1 MKTRTL
7 FPAILT
13 LAIGFA
19 IVGCSKKS
27 EPAPAAPTP
36 APTQAQTA
44 AADTA
49 KALADAAE
57 AKLAAAKKEAE
68 ALQAKAEAEAKA
80 KAAELQALADEKS
93 AELKLAAEKLK
104 QQTADASNAL
114 LAKAN
119 TFKSDTAA
127 LASTSATS
135 VSTNASATPSS
146 TSTTS
151 LQSLAQNLTPA
162 NFSAW
167 YDKASA
173 ESSGI
178 LSSLATKAAD
188 LGSQASPQFKS
199 LYETALAQKKTF
211 DEVSAQIKS
220 GGLTQWAALYPKLQ
234 TSWTDLSKS
243 LTDAKALLAQYSK

>member
-1 MKTRTL
+1 MKTRPFFSAL
-7 FPAILT
+7 LT
-13 LAIGFA
+13 FAIGFA
-19 IVGCSKKS
+19 LVSCSKKS
-27 EPAPAAPTP
+27 EPIPAAPTP
-36 APTQAQTA
+36 APAPAQTSA
-44 AADTA
+44 TDTA

-57 AKLAAAKKEAE
+57 AKLVAAKKEAE
-68 ALQAKAEAEAKA
+68 AIQAKAEAEAKA
-80 KAAELQALADEKS
+80 RAAELQALADQKS
-93 AELKLAAEKLK
+93 AEVKLAADKLK
-104 QQTADASNAL
+104 QQTTDASNAL

-119 TFKSDTAA
+119 AFKSDATTATQN
-127 LASTSATS
+127 ASSATS
-135 VSTNASATPSS
+135 VSASATPSS
-146 TSTTS
+146 ASNTS

-178 LSSLATKAAD
+178 ISSLATKAAD

-199 LYETALAQKKTF
+199 FYETVLSQKKTF

-220 GGLTQWAALYPKLQ
+220 GGLTQWAVLYPKLQ